1 MMVLRRPVYSLNAQA
16 AHFSSRVSRSYRV
29 ATRGRVQH
37 EVPVIVQPIESTL
50 MLAWLAQHC
59 AGHDHWSP
67 AGALG
72 SGARGGVRSGDHA
85 TESLH
90 VSTNLAE
97 DQIYL
102 SQPDTAFLSK
112 ARITDWE
119 TDKTFSTDWAGNHF
133 FFWAELL
140 HPLREKPVRI
150 LEIGSWEG
158 RSALFFLNYLPLSCI
173 TCIDTFG
180 GNVEHH
186 LDPHFQRLALKT
198 EAQFDSNLA
207 AYAHRV
213 EKIKGSSTTILPTL
227 GISGRRF
234 DLAYVDGSHMAADVY
249 SDAVLTWPMME
260 PGGLV
265 IFDDYEWDLM
275 SNDRQRPR
283 LGIDAFLAVSRGHYR
298 ELHRAY
304 QLVIAKL

>member
-1 MMVLRRPVYSLNAQA
+1 M
-16 AHFSSRVSRSYRV
+16 
-29 ATRGRVQH
+29 
-37 EVPVIVQPIESTL
+37 
-50 MLAWLAQHC
+50 
-59 AGHDHWSP
+59 
-67 AGALG
+67 GA
-72 SGARGGVRSGDHA
+72 SDHA
-85 TESLH
+85 SESQQ
-90 VSTNLAE
+90 VSTNPDE
-97 DQIYL
+97 DQTYL
-102 SQPDTAFLSK
+102 SQQDTAFLSK
-112 ARITDWE
+112 ARITEWE
-119 TDKTFSTDWAGNHF
+119 TDKSFSTDWAGNHF
-133 FFWAELL
+133 FLWAELL

-158 RSALFFLNYLPLSCI
+158 RSALFFLNYLPLSGI
-173 TCIDTFG
+173 VCIDTFG

-186 LDPHFQRLALKT
+186 LDTHFQQLVPKT
-198 EAQFDSNLA
+198 EAQFDFNLA
-207 AYAHRV
+207 AFADRV
-213 EKIKGSSTTILPTL
+213 EKIKGSSTTVLPTL

-275 SNDRQRPR
+275 GDDRQRPR
-283 LGIDAFLAVSRGHYR
+283 LGIDAFLAAFKGQYR